1 MRAAH
6 VIAFIACLI
15 AVVSVISVLIRR
27 PEPSYALRLT
37 PLFEVGEELKYVTNG
52 SVRSDITFR
61 VLNRSFFGGVEC
73 FRVSGERLEGGNES
87 LRILM
92 DEYIS
97 VEDLRPIYAVI
108 TYANETGVY
117 ATLVVD
123 YREVGVIYS
132 NLSMGEKFS
141 SKRIS
146 AAEKTYDSLSLIF
159 LLRSISEPPNGTV
172 TLSYLS
178 SDLKVVKLELTYL
191 GRETISVGDKRY
203 ASDKYLV
210 IIGKDETYVWID
222 TGPDKRILQMLR
234 IVEGG
239 SILMW
244 IVEG

>member
-1 MRAAH
+1 MH
-6 VIAFIACLI
+6 VILFIVALIVTVSALSVFLKKPKSTYSLCLN
-15 AVVSVISVLIRR
+15 
-27 PEPSYALRLT
+27 PT
-37 PLFEVGEELKYVTNG
+37 FEVGEKLDYETNG
-52 SVRSDITFR
+52 SVKSYITFT
-61 VLNRSFFGGVEC
+61 VLDRTLFGGVEC
-73 FRVSGERLEGGNES
+73 FRVLGERFEDGNES

-97 VEDLRPIYAVI
+97 VDDLRPIYAVI
-108 TYANETGVY
+108 SYENETGVY

-159 LLRSISEPPNGTV
+159 LLRSIAEPPNGTV
-172 TLSYLS
+172 ALSYLS

-191 GRETISVGDKRY
+191 GRETISVSGERY
-203 ASDKYLV
+203 VSDKYLV
-210 IIGKDETYVWID
+210 IIGKDETYVWIE
-222 TGPDKRILQMLR
+222 GEPGRRIVQMLR
-234 IVEGG
+234 IVKGG

>member
-1 MRAAH
+1 MRAMHAILLI
-6 VIAFIACLI
+6 VVFI
-15 AVVSVISVLIRR
+15 AVVSALSVF
-27 PEPSYALRLT
+27 LRKPKSTYTLSLNPT
-37 PLFEVGEELKYVTNG
+37 FEIGERLNYETNG
-52 SVRSDITFR
+52 SVKSYITFS
-61 VLNRSFFGGVEC
+61 VLERTFFGGFEC
-73 FRVSGERLEGGNES
+73 LRVSGERIEEGNES

-108 TYANETGVY
+108 SYENETGVY

-123 YREVGVIYS
+123 YREVGIIYS

-178 SDLKVVKLELTYL
+178 SDFKVVKLELTYL
-191 GRETISVGDKRY
+191 GGETINVGGTMY
-203 ASDKYLV
+203 ASDKYLAV
-210 IIGKDETYVWID
+210 IGKDETYVWIERE
-222 TGPDKRILQMLR
+222 PAKRILQMLR
-234 IVEGG
+234 VIEDG